1 MLMGVNDE
9 HCNWACLEGL
19 ITTFDYRLFIR
30 RQKQA
35 QREHW
40 TLSTSL
46 FWVPSCPAGPHR
58 ALLTTTLSLCV
69 DVKSLALLFEFLSKV
84 LALRVTPA
92 LPRSHGCPEL
102 LIYALCEK
110 SCCVH
115 NIKTGLCCVVLA
127 AG

>member
-1 MLMGVNDE
+1 MGVNDE
-9 HCNWACLEGL
+9 HCDWACLEG
-19 ITTFDYRLFIR
+19 FDYRLFIR

-35 QREHW
+35 WREHW
-40 TLSTSL
+40 TLGTSL
-46 FWVPSCPAGPHR
+46 LRVPNCPAGPHR

-102 LIYALCEK
+102 LVYTRCEK
-110 SCCVH
+110 LYRTVC
-115 NIKTGLCCVVLA
+115 ITQLDFVVLCWLQ
-127 AG
+127 GNIFE